1 MEICQASIEQL
12 NEVAFLF
19 DRYRVF
25 YRQTADLDLATKF
38 IRERLQHQDAV
49 IFLATENGK
58 PMGYTQLFPS
68 WSSISMQRVWIL
80 NDLFVVESQRN
91 RGIAKALMSKAADY
105 GRSTNA
111 VRMVL
116 ATEVSNKIGQNLYES
131 MGYRK
136 FDDFY
141 HYVLNL

>member
-1 MEICQASIEQL
+1 MEICQATIEQL
-12 NEVAFLF
+12 NDVAFLF

-25 YRQTADLDLATKF
+25 YRQTPDLDSATKF
-38 IRERLQHQDAV
+38 IRERLQYQDAV
-49 IFLATENGK
+49 IFLAAENGK
-58 PMGYTQLFPS
+58 PVGYTQLFPY
-68 WSSISMQRVWIL
+68 WSSVSMQRVWIL

-91 RGIAKALMSKAADY
+91 QGIAKALMSKAADY

-141 HYVLNL
+141 HYILDL